1 MSIWTSLGELAPDG
15 VQEKLHERVGVGV
28 GVGLGVSVE
37 AGDHRVDGTLVSD
50 GHDPRLDLRASRTPP
65 RPRSDSAGATV
76 LTVWSIRGPVW
87 PWALG
92 TAIGIES
99 GLGALGTAIGI
110 ESGLGAIRTFTE
122 VKASSLATGD
132 GATALT

>member
-1 MSIWTSLGELAPDG
+1 
-15 VQEKLHERVGVGV
+15 
-28 GVGLGVSVE
+28 
-37 AGDHRVDGTLVSD
+37 
-50 GHDPRLDLRASRTPP
+50 
-65 RPRSDSAGATV
+65 